1 MMMVKSL
8 LKQIHNNKTNKM
20 IKTNKLVNTADK
32 NWQTILQN
40 MQGNIVKHHGRE
52 HAYHVFFQFD
62 ASKKAAIKTWIK
74 SLSITDGLSQLTD
87 TDDFKKL
94 ISLKDRNEQEDAKLK
109 ALKNK
114 SLQFFFLSSKGY
126 TALGLDANK
135 LKDEAFKVGMQGRKD
150 FLQDPDLK
158 DWDLLTGT
166 RETIHAMLIIASDH
180 VQSVQQEFDKIDTG
194 LAQKG
199 IKIIHIQK
207 GQILR
212 NESGLGIEHFG
223 YVDGVSQPIFMEAND
238 IGSEWN
244 DYADIKEMA
253 LVQDVD
259 TAPNAFGSYFV
270 FRKLEQNVKAFK
282 EAEAGLGLDEIGGAY
297 LVGRFED
304 GTPVAKY
311 AAEKKIKSEEELEN
325 DFNYKN
331 DPSGSKCPFH
341 SHIRITNP
349 RDNKKQEAKP
359 IRIVRRGIPYD
370 DAGRGNNLAWEP
382 EKKVG
387 LLFMCYAKT
396 ITGQFEV
403 IQANWANNGTV
414 FEKNIAIDGVI
425 GQGKN
430 NNLLQEYPLQWGEN
444 ARVSKCNISGFVTMQ
459 GGEYFF
465 APSITFLKTI

>member
-1 MMMVKSL
+1 
-8 LKQIHNNKTNKM
+8 M
-20 IKTNKLVNTADK
+20 IKLNKLVNTADS
-32 NWQTILQN
+32 NWRKVLES
-40 MQGNIVKHHGRE
+40 MQGNIAKHHGRE
-52 HAYHVFFQFD
+52 HAYHIFLQFD
-62 ASKKAAIKTWIK
+62 ATKKDHIKKWIK
-74 SLSITDGLSQLTD
+74 NLDITDGLTQLDD
-87 TDDFKKL
+87 TKIFNYL
-94 ISLKDRNEQEDAKLK
+94 ISKKERTEEEEAILDNLKKK
-109 ALKNK
+109 Y
-114 SLQFFFLSSKGY
+114 LQFFFLSNKGY
-126 TALGLDANK
+126 QQLGLTNTNLSDV
-135 LKDEAFKVGMQGRKD
+135 AFNVGMQERKD
-150 FLQDPDLK
+150 LLQDPDLK
-158 DWDLLTGT
+158 EWDLLTGT
-166 RETIHAMLIIASDH
+166 KETIHAMLIIASDH
-180 VQSVQQEFDKIDTG
+180 VQSLQQEFDKVDTG
-194 LAQKG
+194 LLNHG

-253 LVQDVD
+253 LVQDVNNE
-259 TAPNAFGSYFV
+259 PNAFGSYFV

-282 EAEAGLGLDEIGGAY
+282 EAEAGLGLGEIGGAY

-311 AAEKKIKSEEELEN
+311 ATEKGIKSEDELEN

-331 DPSGSKCPFH
+331 DSKGSKCPFH

-349 RDNKKQEAKP
+349 RDNKTQEKNP

-387 LLFMCYAKT
+387 LLFMCYAKS
-396 ITGQFEV
+396 ISGQFEV
-403 IQANWANNGTV
+403 IQADWANNGTV
-414 FEKNIAIDGVI
+414 FNKNIAIDGVI

-430 NNLLQEYPLQWGEN
+430 NNLSQEYPLKWGEK
-444 ARVSKCNISGFVTMQ
+444 ARVTNCNISGFVTMQ

-465 APSITFLKTI
+465 APSITFLKNL